1 MKGGGGEH
9 GDGCTVKGSVTPV
22 GAKGE
27 DEAEGCRGEQ
37 GREAV
42 SESPIGP

>member
-1 MKGGGGEH
+1 MEDLEGERY
-9 GDGCTVKGSVTPV
+9 VTPV

-42 SESPIGP
+42 LESPIGP